1 MRQERAALLLQC
13 AAEIHRQDPVAMPRI
28 QIDLPAALPF
38 VTELPI
44 YLSHINYANHLDN
57 ALLLTLVTE
66 ARQRFLAS
74 MGYDQLDVEGVGLV
88 VADAAVQ
95 YRAEAFY
102 GDTLKIEMGV
112 QDVASKG
119 CDLVWRATA
128 LADGREIARGK
139 TGIVFY
145 DYETRRVASVPE
157 GFRRR
162 FDTADATL

>member
-1 MRQERAALLLQC
+1 
-13 AAEIHRQDPVAMPRI
+13 MPRV
-28 QIDLPAALPF
+28 QIELPDTLPF
-38 VTELPI
+38 ATELPI

-74 MGYDQLDVEGVGLV
+74 MGYDQLDIEGVGLV

-102 GDTLKIEMGV
+102 GDTLKVEMGA
-112 QDVASKG
+112 QDFGSKG
-119 CDLVWRATA
+119 CDLVWRASA

-145 DYETRRVASVPE
+145 DYETRRVAAVP
-157 GFRRR
+157 GAFRRR
-162 FDTADATL
+162 FDAAETVL